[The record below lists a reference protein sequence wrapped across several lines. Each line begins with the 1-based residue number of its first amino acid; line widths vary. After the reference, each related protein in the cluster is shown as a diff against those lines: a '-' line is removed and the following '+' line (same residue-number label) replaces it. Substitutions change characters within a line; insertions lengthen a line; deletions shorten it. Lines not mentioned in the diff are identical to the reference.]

1 MGPLDNFFD
10 GHYSQKRSGL
20 VAFIRAKRRGDK
32 TYYYLVETKRE
43 GNKVK
48 QKVLKYLG
56 TSPQGKD
63 RSDLEK
69 TKE

>member
-1 MGPLDNFFD
+1 M
-10 GHYSQKRSGL
+10 
-20 VAFIRAKRRGDK
+20 AFIRAKRRGDK